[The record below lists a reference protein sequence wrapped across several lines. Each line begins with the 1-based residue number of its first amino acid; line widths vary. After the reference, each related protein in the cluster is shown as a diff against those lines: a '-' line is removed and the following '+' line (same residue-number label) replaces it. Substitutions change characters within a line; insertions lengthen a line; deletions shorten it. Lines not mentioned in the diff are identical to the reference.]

1 MKNFTDRWFWRIM
14 SVVVGGALWVIAMK
28 LPSSITSEAHAGMK
42 KKESYEKY
50 PLNRM
55 EYAQLLLNTHP
66 YMRILTPHLTSEF
79 LVTEESV
86 LHQVTYDKTMWQE
99 KKIENLLNDR
109 HKNAVSIMNKKLGF
123 EDFELADIETRYV
136 PY

>member
-1 MKNFTDRWFWRIM
+1 MKKFTDRWFWRIM

-28 LPSSITSEAHAGMK
+28 LPSSITSEAQAGMK